1 MSETGNGL
9 TTDRGTIG
17 VLLMV
22 IVVLCLGAG
31 GLVIDGGRAMGAR
44 RHAANTAEGA
54 ARYAVAS
61 QSLSAVVDADVLR
74 DRALDFAVR
83 SGVAAGSVEVVVDLD
98 DPAHPVVEVTITAHV
113 RAVFLALAGADDLTV
128 RATGSARFVY
138 ST

>member
-1 MSETGNGL
+1 M
-9 TTDRGTIG
+9 
-17 VLLMV
+17 VL
-22 IVVLCLGAG
+22 VVLCLGAG
-31 GLVIDGGRAMGAR
+31 GLLVDGGRAMGAR

-54 ARYAVAS
+54 ARFAVAS

-83 SGVAAGSVEVVVDLD
+83 SGVPAGSVRVEVDLT
-98 DPAHPVVEVTITAHV
+98 DPNHPVVEVTITEHV
-113 RAVFLALAGADDLTV
+113 RTVFLALTGATDLTV